1 MDNAKGEYIT
11 FIDDDDYISECYLE
25 ELYANAAQDTISL
38 CYPYAFNDGNPNIQ
52 LSYGITEA
60 YEYCIRKGCN
70 SISSKVRKFFSGPC
84 MKLIP
89 MSYIQDKRFN
99 VNFKNGEDCIFMFLI
114 SNKFQKMA
122 FTSKNAIYYRRFR
135 EGSAVTTERSK
146 KEQIQNSL
154 KCMNEYTKIFLRG
167 NYSLYF
173 YASRIVAEIC
183 CQLRIFTN

>member
-1 MDNAKGEYIT
+1 
-11 FIDDDDYISECYLE
+11 
-25 ELYANAAQDTISL
+25 
-38 CYPYAFNDGNPNIQ
+38 
-52 LSYGITEA
+52 
-60 YEYCIRKGCN
+60 
-70 SISSKVRKFFSGPC
+70 
-84 MKLIP
+84 
-89 MSYIQDKRFN
+89 
-99 VNFKNGEDCIFMFLI
+99 MFLI

-146 KEQIQNSL
+146 IEQLQNSL